1 MNNDVI
7 TYPSTVNGG
16 TTVILPSS
24 RVACEIGQEKYN
36 KYHKEAETADMKS
49 KVRVT
54 TAYLGQARKATSTRS
69 KTVTLKHYY
78 KMLFEQE
85 DSYKDCCQAV
95 MQGNP
100 VDDGVRE
107 EVKQFADHLVDVA
120 MLIDPGLANNEAG
133 WGQSEQGPIADPALI
148 GSGAAN
154 PCFQRRQ
161 DGEESRDGEGNGAY
175 RIIICTDQPWFG
187 NKVDNAGIV
196 LALVTILQ
204 QFRPVE
210 LWIQQGW
217 LGHPNDQYHGVTLFK
232 LECEGGIDP
241 TQLIFWTSHPEKDR
255 RFSRDINGEIGREA
269 EAVSNKA
276 EMPCDLFLMGA
287 WMKLYGIEQGRF
299 GEDTKEEKLKKFGQ
313 YIVDTVKSVIYGDEA

>member
-1 MNNDVI
+1 MNEVI

-16 TTVILPSS
+16 TTIVLPSS
-24 RVACEIGQEKYN
+24 KVACQVGQAKYD
-36 KYHKEAETADMKS
+36 KYHEEAETADLKQ
-49 KVRVT
+49 KVQVT
-54 TAYLGQARKATSTRS
+54 TSRISTTNRKAISTRS

-85 DSYKDCCQAV
+85 DRYKNCCQAV

-100 VDDGVRE
+100 FDDSIKE
-107 EVKQFADHLVDVA
+107 EVKQFADHLVEVA
-120 MLIDPGLANNEAG
+120 MMIEPGLSNNEGG

-154 PCFQRRQ
+154 PCFQRRH
-161 DGEESRDGEGNGAY
+161 DGEESRDGEGDGAY

-187 NKVDNAGIV
+187 NKIDNAGVV
-196 LALVTILQ
+196 LALIAILQ

-217 LGHPNDQYHGVTLFK
+217 LGHGDANGVTLFK
-232 LECEGGIDP
+232 LECEGGVDP
-241 TQLIFWTSHPEKDR
+241 TQLIFWTSNPEKDS
-255 RFSRDINGEIGREA
+255 RFSRDINDEMGRDA
-269 EAVSNKA
+269 EAISHKA

-287 WMKLYGIEQGRF
+287 WMKLYGIEQGQL
-299 GEDTKEEKLKKFGQ
+299 GEDTKEQRLKKFGQ
-313 YIVDTVKSVIYGDEA
+313 YIVDTTKSIAYGGEE